1 MISCEKAELL
11 LSARLD
17 GALSPREAARL
28 EVHLARCPRCRAAA
42 RELEALHQEAA
53 GLAQAV
59 PPRLAQALETTDWAG
74 IPQEK
79 APAKRKASPLPW
91 AAGAAAALALVVAGS
106 QLVLPNLEGAS
117 SGEGSVL
124 EQLFGG
130 ERESTTASTAQ
141 DSDTQAATAGEE
153 SLADKDSALT
163 QGQAQACLQAY
174 LEEAGEELTLTCQG
188 QEAGVWYFSGQGA
201 AGEGP
206 FSFAVDGVTGAVTPL
221 PAEEAS

>member
-1 MISCEKAELL
+1 M
-11 LSARLD
+11 
-17 GALSPREAARL
+17 
-28 EVHLARCPRCRAAA
+28 
-42 RELEALHQEAA
+42 
-53 GLAQAV
+53 
-59 PPRLAQALETTDWAG
+59 
-74 IPQEK
+74 
-79 APAKRKASPLPW
+79 
-91 AAGAAAALALVVAGS
+91 VAGS
-106 QLVLPNLEGAS
+106 QLVLPSLGGAS

-130 ERESTTASTAQ
+130 ESDSTTAATAP

-163 QGQAQACLQAY
+163 QDQAQACLQAY
-174 LEEAGEELTLTCQG
+174 LGEQGEDLTLTCQG
-188 QEAGVWYFSGQGA
+188 QEDGVWYFSGQGA

>member
-28 EVHLARCPRCRAAA
+28 EAHLARCPRCQAAA

-59 PPRLAQALETTDWAG
+59 PPRLAQALEATDWAS

-106 QLVLPNLEGAS
+106 QLVLPNLGGAS

-130 ERESTTASTAQ
+130 ESESTT
-141 DSDTQAATAGEE
+141 AATAGEE

-163 QGQAQACLQAY
+163 QDQAQACLQAY
-174 LEEAGEELTLTCQG
+174 LEETGEELTLTCQG

-206 FSFAVDGVTGAVTPL
+206 FLFAVDGVTGAVTPL
-221 PAEEAS
+221 PAEEAG

>member
-28 EVHLARCPRCRAAA
+28 EAHLARCPRCQAAA
-42 RELEALHQEAA
+42 RELETLHQEAA
-53 GLAQAV
+53 GLAQA
-59 PPRLAQALETTDWAG
+59 LQATDWAS

-106 QLVLPNLEGAS
+106 QLVLPSLGGAS

-130 ERESTTASTAQ
+130 ESDSTTAATAP

-163 QGQAQACLQAY
+163 QDQAQACLQAY
-174 LEEAGEELTLTCQG
+174 LGEQGEDLTLTCQG
-188 QEAGVWYFSGQGA
+188 QEDGVWYFSGQGA